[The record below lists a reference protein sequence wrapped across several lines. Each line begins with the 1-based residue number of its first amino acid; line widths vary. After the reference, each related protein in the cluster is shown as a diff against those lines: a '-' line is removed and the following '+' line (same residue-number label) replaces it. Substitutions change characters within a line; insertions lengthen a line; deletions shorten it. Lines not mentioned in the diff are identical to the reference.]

1 MTTLPNRVKLA
12 PSLAK
17 IKEGCGIRSED
28 FAEFYRHLAGY
39 RPASVFHGAE
49 VLDLNSEFFRKGDL
63 RPVAQIAVRDNH
75 FAGGGIQVLEPVRLF
90 EGNRILVFADR
101 HVFRFVGVLQKP
113 DKRSRD
119 VLRADFNTGLFHD
132 CQHRFENNQFL
143 IISQ

>member
-1 MTTLPNRVKLA
+1 MTLEGENSPLLT
-12 PSLAK
+12 K

-28 FAEFYRHLAGY
+28 FAELYRHLAGY

-49 VLDLNSEFFRKGDL
+49 VLDLNSKFLGESDL

-75 FAGGGIQVLEPVRLF
+75 FTGSGIQILEPIRLL
-90 EGNRILVFADR
+90 EGNGILVLADR
-101 HVFRFVGVLQKP
+101 DVFGLVGILQEP

-132 CQHRFENNQFL
+132 CQHRIENNQFL
-143 IISQ
+143 IIRQ